1 MSIIR
6 NVGDPAPFVETQQ
19 GEAIVAAAH
28 STERTS
34 AADLDR
40 LAWVQRY
47 QDVRDQTVQ
56 LTAGLSAEDQQ
67 IQSMPDV
74 SPTKWHLAHMAWF
87 FETFILIPRLPGY
100 QAFDDAFAVL
110 FNSYYEAVGARWP
123 RPERGLLS
131 RPSLAQIL
139 AYRRVVDGA
148 MSVLIADALPDDW
161 IEIEPILELGLHHEQ
176 QHQELIL
183 MDIKHVFS
191 MNPLAPAYA
200 PARVRPAS
208 IAVDLD
214 WIAFPGGLTEIGHPG
229 DGFHFDNEGPRH
241 KIWQEPFVLANR
253 LSMCGEYLA
262 FIEDGGYARPEL
274 WLSDGWAAVQREGW
288 TAPLYWREA
297 EMIYTLHGLRRLDP
311 AEPVSHLSLYEADAF
326 ARWSCR
332 RLPTEAEW
340 EVAAE
345 GSEIAFEDILHPEPA
360 IGASGLQQMTGVL
373 WQWTAS
379 PYGPYP
385 RYRPPQGPIG
395 EYNGKFM
402 SSQMVLRGS
411 AAITPEG
418 HGRITYR
425 NFFPPHAR
433 WAFTGVRLADDA

>member
-1 MSIIR
+1 M
-6 NVGDPAPFVETQQ
+6 
-19 GEAIVAAAH
+19 AAAH
-28 STERTS
+28 SIKAR
-34 AADLDR
+34 AADSDR
-40 LAWVQRY
+40 LPWLQRY
-47 QDVRDQTVQ
+47 QTVRNRTIE
-56 LTAGLSAEDQQ
+56 LTAGLTAEDQQ

-74 SPTKWHLAHMAWF
+74 SPTKWHLGHMAWF
-87 FETFILIPRLPGY
+87 FETFVLIPGLPGY
-100 QAFDDAFAVL
+100 QPFDETFAVL

-123 RPERGLLS
+123 RPDRGLLS
-131 RPSLAQIL
+131 RPCLAQIL
-139 AYRRVVDGA
+139 AYRDSVDEA
-148 MSVLIADALPDDW
+148 MADVIADASPEAW
-161 IEIEPILELGLHHEQ
+161 VQMEPIVELGLHHEQ

-191 MNPLAPAYA
+191 MNPLSPAYA
-200 PARVRPAS
+200 PGRVRPAS
-208 IAVDLD
+208 AAVDLD
-214 WIAFPGGLTEIGHPG
+214 WIAFPGGLTEVGHPG

-241 KIWQEPFVLANR
+241 KVWQEPFILANR
-253 LSMCGEYLA
+253 LSTCGEYLA

-274 WLSDGWAAVQREGW
+274 WLSDGWAAVRREGW
-288 TAPLYWREA
+288 TAPLYWRDA
-297 EMIYTLHGLRRLDP
+297 KTIYTLHGLRRLDTN
-311 AEPVSHLSLYEADAF
+311 EPVSHLSLYEADAF
-326 ARWSCR
+326 ARWCGR

-340 EVAAE
+340 EVAAG
-345 GSEIAFEDILHPEPA
+345 GSEIAFEDLLHPEPA
-360 IGASGLQQMTGVL
+360 QSASGLQQMTGVL

-379 PYGPYP
+379 PYAPYP
-385 RYRPPQGPIG
+385 RYRAPQGPIG